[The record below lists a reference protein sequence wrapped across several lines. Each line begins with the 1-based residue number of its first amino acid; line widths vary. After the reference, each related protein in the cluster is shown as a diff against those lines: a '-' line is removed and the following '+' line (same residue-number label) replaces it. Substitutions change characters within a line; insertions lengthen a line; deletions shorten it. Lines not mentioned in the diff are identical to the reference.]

1 MRISTRM
8 RRQPRAPA
16 MTFLRS
22 VPSDLGYRA
31 FKPLRYGALTVG
43 VQTSTV
49 GPGTVAFMDADG
61 RIPARVTA
69 A

>member
-1 MRISTRM
+1 
-8 RRQPRAPA
+8 

-22 VPSDLGYRA
+22 VPSDLDYA

-43 VQTSTV
+43 DQTSTF
-49 GPGTVAFMDADG
+49 GSGTIAFMDADG

>member
-1 MRISTRM
+1 
-8 RRQPRAPA
+8 

-22 VPSDLGYRA
+22 VPSDLDYRA
-31 FKPLRYGALTVG
+31 FKPLRYSALTVG
-43 VQTSTV
+43 DQTSTV

>member
-1 MRISTRM
+1 
-8 RRQPRAPA
+8 

-43 VQTSTV
+43 DQTSTV